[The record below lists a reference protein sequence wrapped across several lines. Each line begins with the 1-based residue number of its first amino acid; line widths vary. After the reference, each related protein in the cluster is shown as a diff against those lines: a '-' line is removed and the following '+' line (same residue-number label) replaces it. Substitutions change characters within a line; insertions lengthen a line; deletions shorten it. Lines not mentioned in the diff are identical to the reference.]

1 MLFLKQNNFVA
12 RFARKV
18 CYLDFFVI
26 SKHGVEKQVGM
37 KNSR

>member
-1 MLFLKQNNFVA
+1 MSHFNSNIGYDFVVMNETFL
-12 RFARKV
+12 
-18 CYLDFFVI
+18 VI